1 MGSQMGCQGGSSHE
15 QTLDQKLRSAD
26 RRWYPGGRPLNGV
39 LSQQG
44 MEAMKA
50 AISHWSHASSPSSC
64 IQEAHGAL
72 RHTLCSP
79 HGMAIRRAQMGCQ
92 MGCQQGQLMGK
103 TPI

>member
-1 MGSQMGCQGGSSHE
+1 
-15 QTLDQKLRSAD
+15 
-26 RRWYPGGRPLNGV
+26 
-39 LSQQG
+39 
-44 MEAMKA
+44 MEDLKA

-92 MGCQQGQLMGK
+92 MGYQQCDTIDQTLDQISDQRIGERYTAIG
-103 TPI
+103 